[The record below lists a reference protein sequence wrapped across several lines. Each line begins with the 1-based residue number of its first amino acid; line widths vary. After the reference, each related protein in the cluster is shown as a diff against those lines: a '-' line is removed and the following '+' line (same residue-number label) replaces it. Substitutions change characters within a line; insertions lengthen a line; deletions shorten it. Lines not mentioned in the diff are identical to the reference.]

1 MANSG
6 ANRATARQNIL
17 DNRSSKSLDSETFA
31 KKFQESYGA
40 VSPGSTSL
48 EGSVTGQQIFK
59 RLSRAVAVFTVGVGF
74 DPVAGAQVPQWD
86 QIVAAA
92 RKESRVVVSIPPGA
106 ELRKSLKDVFEKR
119 FGIELELVTG
129 RGAASAKKIAD
140 EFRAGL
146 RLTDVHTGGSA
157 PIIYGLSGMLEAV
170 ESQFILAEVSEP
182 RHWWGGH
189 MYVDKANRYGYS
201 FLAFVQDA
209 VWYNSDLVKPG
220 ELRTYDDLLHPKW
233 RGKIGYSDP
242 RRGGAGQGNWTFLW
256 KTKGEEFL
264 KKLVRQN
271 PVMMTEERPLAE
283 ALAKGSLAI
292 TIGLDIDN
300 FISFVRAGLPVKPL
314 PQMKDGI
321 YPVTG
326 SGALA
331 VIKNPPHPNAT
342 KVFVN
347 WLLSKEGQEAYQSAI
362 GEPTRRLD
370 VAAPKEAYA
379 VRPAREFMT
388 AEQYHRLESHT
399 EDKQETVRK
408 PAIAAAERLIK

>member
-1 MANSG
+1 MILKRSG
-6 ANRATARQNIL
+6 NARRRNVAPINIQGGTVTSQQELVVFARAFVLLIFSVGL
-17 DNRSSKSLDSETFA
+17 
-31 KKFQESYGA
+31 
-40 VSPGSTSL
+40 SPGV
-48 EGSVTGQQIFK
+48 E
-59 RLSRAVAVFTVGVGF
+59 
-74 DPVAGAQVPQWD
+74 AQMLQWD
-86 QIVAAA
+86 QTLSEAK
-92 RKESRVVVSIPPGA
+92 KEGRVVVSIPPGA
-106 ELRKSLKDVFEKR
+106 ELRKSLKNVFEKR

-129 RGAASAKKIAD
+129 RGAAIPKKIAD

-157 PIIYGLSGMLEAV
+157 PIIYGLEGMLEPIEA
-170 ESQFILAEVSEP
+170 QFILPEVKEAK
-182 RHWWGGH
+182 HWWGGH
-189 MYVDKANRYGYS
+189 MYVDKTKRYGYS

-209 VWYNSDLVKPG
+209 VWYNTDLVKPE
-220 ELRTYDDLLHPKW
+220 ELRAYDDLLHSKW
-233 RGKIGYSDP
+233 QGKIGYSDP

-264 KKLVRQN
+264 KKLVQQN
-271 PVMMTEERPLAE
+271 LVIMGEERPLAE
-283 ALAKGSLAI
+283 ALVKGSLAL

-300 FISFVRAGLPVKPL
+300 FVSFVRAGLPIKPL
-314 PQMKDGI
+314 PQLKDGI

-331 VIKNPPHPNAT
+331 VIRNPPHPNAT

-347 WLLSKEGQEAYQSAI
+347 WLLSKEGQETYQNAI

-370 VAAPKEAYA
+370 VDVPKEPYA

-388 AEQYHRLESHT
+388 VEQYHRLESHT
-399 EDKQETVRK
+399 EEKQESVRK